1 MRCRDR
7 QYLTLTVTC
16 NCAVYCTDRV
26 ATVCVHSETHAETE
40 ATVHHLAYNST

>member
-1 MRCRDR
+1 MGCRDR

-16 NCAVYCTDRV
+16 NCAIHYIDTV
-26 ATVCVHSETHAETE
+26 ATLCVHSETHAETE